1 MGWGID
7 PSFEEKKTNAKVCA
21 IDVSKEFGERV
32 EVGFNRHERV
42 KGTLSE
48 KEVLFKGGA
57 EKMGERSRVRGGG
70 RRDAMKKGARM
81 GSFPN
86 PDGSER
92 KRAGSIRMNMGT
104 KEGLPR
110 GRRNVRRLEGRD
122 LERAKLDP

>member
-1 MGWGID
+1 MD
-7 PSFEEKKTNAKVCA
+7 PSTVVRGRVNPSMEEKKANTENGA
-21 IDVSKEFGERV
+21 INVSEEIGK
-32 EVGFNRHERV
+32 GFELGFDRHERV

-70 RRDAMKKGARM
+70 RRNAMKKRTRM

-92 KRAGSIRMNMGT
+92 KRARSIRVSMVAE
-104 KEGLPR
+104 EGLT
-110 GRRNVRRLEGRD
+110 
-122 LERAKLDP
+122 

>member
-7 PSFEEKKTNAKVCA
+7 PSFEKKKANAEIGA
-21 IDVSKEFGERV
+21 IDVSKKIGKRL

-70 RRDAMKKGARM
+70 RRDAMKKGTRM

-86 PDGSER
+86 PNGSER
-92 KRAGSIRMNMGT
+92 KRARPVRVSMVAE
-104 KEGLPR
+104 EGLT
-110 GRRNVRRLEGRD
+110 
-122 LERAKLDP
+122 

>member
-21 IDVSKEFGERV
+21 IDVSKKFGERV

-57 EKMGERSRVRGGG
+57 EKMRERSSVRGGG
-70 RRDAMKKGARM
+70 RRNAMKKRTRM

-92 KRAGSIRMNMGT
+92 KRARPIRVSMVAE
-104 KEGLPR
+104 EGLT
-110 GRRNVRRLEGRD
+110 
-122 LERAKLDP
+122 